1 MNIKFRHQI
10 PKQQEAERKQDWCV
24 INSEINEQKD
34 KRQSQRC
41 YAVNKLPFLLSI

>member
-34 KRQSQRC
+34 KRQSQD
-41 YAVNKLPFLLSI
+41 VMLLISYHFY